1 MWFEVVEPFFSL
13 RLHPNTS
20 LRECVRPS
28 GQPSGSAY
36 GPGTEDSFATVSR
49 GMAVSISLTLRLR
62 GGVQVAPQTGL
73 AGEGLFRK
81 GRADATVILSFCVVR
96 SVRRDKAR
104 QINVS
109 VRRGRRFLIALTSRR
124 GLRPRNGGEG
134 RGARGGASS
143 PWSPARSRRNSRMEA
158 FGQRFIFALL
168 VPRLPLWLTRSSA
181 VASAAAGRPP
191 GTLDGA

>member
-1 MWFEVVEPFFSL
+1 MLFEVVEPFFSL

-104 QINVS
+104 QVNIS
-109 VRRGRRFLIALTSRR
+109 VRRGRRFLITLTSRR

-134 RGARGGASS
+134 RGTRGRGLVPLVAGTKPAKLPHGGFRLTVHLRSPRTQAPAWAHAVFRCSFCRGG
-143 PWSPARSRRNSRMEA
+143 
-158 FGQRFIFALL
+158 
-168 VPRLPLWLTRSSA
+168 
-181 VASAAAGRPP
+181 PP
-191 GTLDGA
+191 TWYA